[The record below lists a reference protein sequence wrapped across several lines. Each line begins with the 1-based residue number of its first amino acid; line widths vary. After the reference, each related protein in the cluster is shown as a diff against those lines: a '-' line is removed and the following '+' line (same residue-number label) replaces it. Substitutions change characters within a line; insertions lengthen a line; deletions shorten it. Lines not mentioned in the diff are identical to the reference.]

1 MGTVKAAKH
10 RRKPPPPVW
19 RWLATLFFG
28 LALAGIAALLLSDA
42 WHRLRPSALHSRM
55 AALPLIMIG
64 LSYACLQFSARRSRR
79 ELAQGLALGTA
90 FLLWG
95 GEQLLPPSPWVTLMD
110 CLVVTIFVVDLS
122 FIIAE
127 HLRLKDHD
135 LP

>member
-1 MGTVKAAKH
+1 MGIVKAAKH

-19 RWLATLFFG
+19 RWLTTLFFG
-28 LALAGIAALLLSDA
+28 LALVGIAALLLSDS
-42 WHRLRPSALHSRM
+42 WHRLRPSALHPRM
-55 AALPLIMIG
+55 AALPLILIG
-64 LSYACLQFSARRSRR
+64 LAYACLQFSARRSRR

-95 GEQLLPPSPWVTLMD
+95 IEQLLPPSPWVTLMD

-122 FIIAE
+122 FIIVE

>member
-1 MGTVKAAKH
+1 MGIVKAAKH
-10 RRKPPPPVW
+10 RRKPPTPVW
-19 RWLATLFFG
+19 RWLTTLFFG
-28 LALAGIAALLLSDA
+28 LALVGIAALLLSDA
-42 WHRLRPSALHSRM
+42 WHRLRPSALHPRL
-55 AALPLIMIG
+55 AALPLILIG

-95 GEQLLPPSPWVTLMD
+95 VEQLLPPSSIVTLMD

-122 FIIAE
+122 FIIVE
-127 HLRLKDHD
+127 HLRLNDHD